1 MCTLYI
7 RGQCHSVML
16 YNSRLV
22 DIADMFMY
30 MYMRVYVV
38 VDSVYDG
45 LYFNPQPIPLYMM
58 LRATTPHVKNPGTDE
73 LTYVL
78 YMYTL

>member
-1 MCTLYI
+1 M
-7 RGQCHSVML
+7 
-16 YNSRLV
+16 
-22 DIADMFMY
+22 
-30 MYMRVYVV
+30 YVV
-38 VDSVYDG
+38 VDSVYGG